1 MGIQRQNT
9 LEKDPLLMSAA
20 SRRRLTRTPAIELWD
35 AWVFAEVECD
45 LALETWY
52 RAADDDKGMAYAA
65 YVAALDREEQA
76 ATSLAARLESEPE
89 RSAEPAFAGP

>member
-1 MGIQRQNT
+1 MAIHRQTT

-20 SRRRLTRTPAIELWD
+20 SRRRLTKTPAIELWD

-45 LALETWY
+45 LTLESWS
-52 RAADDDKGMAYAA
+52 RAADEDKRNAYAA

-76 ATSLAARLESEPE
+76 AASLATRLEIEPE
-89 RSAEPAFAGP
+89 RTAEPAFAGP

>member
-1 MGIQRQNT
+1 MAIYSKNT

-45 LALETWY
+45 LALESWY
-52 RAADDDKGMAYAA
+52 RAADEDKRNTFAA

-76 ATSLAARLESEPE
+76 AESLATRLEIEPE
-89 RSAEPAFAGP
+89 RSAERAFAGP

>member
-1 MGIQRQNT
+1 MGIHRQTT

-20 SRRRLTRTPAIELWD
+20 TRRHLTRTPAIELWD

-45 LALETWY
+45 LALDTWY
-52 RAADDDKGMAYAA
+52 RSADRDKGMAYAA

-76 ATSLAARLESEPE
+76 AASLAARLDIEPE
-89 RSAEPAFAGP
+89 RSAERAFAGP

>member
-1 MGIQRQNT
+1 MAINSKNT
-9 LEKDPLLMSAA
+9 LEQDPLLMSAA
-20 SRRRLTRTPAIELWD
+20 SRRRLTKTPAIELWD

-45 LALETWY
+45 LALESWY
-52 RAADDDKGMAYAA
+52 RATDEDKRNTYAA

-76 ATSLAARLESEPE
+76 AASLAARLEIEPE